1 MCWNQKVSMN
11 TFLFSM
17 FAASLALKNG
27 VVTTPDGLFY
37 IFFSS
42 MQLVEYFLWK
52 NLDNKKGNEFWS
64 KVGLLFIA
72 LQPVVSMWAI
82 KDHSKR
88 NIGLGLYLVGL
99 TIVLTVV
106 KPLGTIDFSSH
117 RAPNGHLAWNW
128 NTFPTAVVA
137 LYVMFQLSSSFM
149 NKDYMWFGITM
160 VITALIYRTYIQ
172 SGTWGSMWCWISAIL
187 GVYLLIKVFRN
198 SICL

>member
-17 FAASLALKNG
+17 FAASMALKNG

-52 NLDNKKGNEFWS
+52 NLHNKQGNEFWS
-64 KVGLLFIA
+64 KVGFLLIA
-72 LQPVVSMWAI
+72 LQPVVSMWSI
-82 KDHSKR
+82 DDKTKR
-88 NIGLGLYLVGL
+88 NAGLGLYILGAVFL
-99 TIVLTVV
+99 LTVV

-128 NTFPTAVVA
+128 IDFPKAAFAIYVIFQFIALFFNKRYTRFGLQLVVT
-137 LYVMFQLSSSFM
+137 S
-149 NKDYMWFGITM
+149 
-160 VITALIYRTYIQ
+160 LIYLTYVQ
-172 SGTWGSMWCWISAIL
+172 SGTWGSMWCWISNVVGL
-187 GVYLLIKVFRN
+187 YLLFKVFRN
-198 SICL
+198 SMC